1 MRRTGAGDADAARR
15 GCDAPQLADIG
26 FTSYTRV
33 NAQWL
38 DKDDCVNATG
48 ATCQQGLTLAHA
60 SAWRRIAASTADV
73 RGFLVLEDD
82 ATFHNDFRGLFT
94 RYASQARLRYA
105 AALPGV
111 RQLTLL
117 VPAPVR
123 SFPRTLASPL
133 WASSAAVRAC
143 AKAGMR
149 VSGMLTASAV
159 VVLDHDPKSKPLSTL
174 LQSDVAPYT
183 THAYIV
189 SREGAAALANHL
201 EYLLARAGSPHAA
214 APFYLNADAGVRY
227 PFSLTALEMKAR
239 DVCCAAARAAVHAPF
254 AMPAHA
260 ALPPS
265 TAD

>member
-1 MRRTGAGDADAARR
+1 MLTQRGAAAMRL
-15 GCDAPQLADIG
+15 CQLADIG

-33 NAQWL
+33 NALWL

-82 ATFHNDFRGLFT
+82 ATFHNDFRTLFT

-111 RQLTLL
+111 RWLTLL
-117 VPAPVR
+117 TRAPAR
-123 SFPRTLASPL
+123 SSPRTSVSPL
-133 WASSAAVRAC
+133 WASSAAVRPC
-143 AKAGMR
+143 AKAGMC
-149 VSGMLTASAV
+149 VSSLLTGGAPSAA

-189 SREGAAALANHL
+189 SREGAAALANHI

-239 DVCCAAARAAVHAPF
+239 DLCCEVACGIVHACF
-254 AMPAHA
+254 HDSPAHA
-260 ALPPS
+260 ALPLL